1 VPRFGASLSG
11 LVVTKLLLSLAVLA
25 TGFVAISDDDFS
37 RLVIAQGFAQ
47 SPSFDP
53 SGTSWLPLPFYAYG
67 SVFAV
72 LGNSLVV
79 ARYSGVFFGI
89 LSVLGVYVAAR
100 WLGTITRTAWLAS
113 LLSAIFPHAV
123 YYGAAT
129 VPDYPTSVLILLGAS
144 STASKAPRVRVL
156 GALAIAAATL
166 CRYESWPVAFV
177 VSAIALFELR
187 RSTEKRALLAAA
199 VVAPLGSLTW
209 LGHGILR
216 HHDAFFFIKRV
227 VAYKRALGGTSVS
240 FIDALLTQPLAFF
253 RGEPELV
260 VVTVALLMMVAL
272 RLGRAGFQGKTWIRP
287 TVALFSLLAFLV
299 IGDLRDGSPTHHGE
313 RVLLSLWLGCAVMV
327 AELLMRLLES
337 MKAQFTQRVVLLF
350 GLGLFIAITVFTLR
364 PAVSKVEP
372 FVDRSLEVALGQ
384 FLRKRIAEHEP
395 IAVYTEDYGYFA
407 VDAALGRPG
416 RLVPLNKHDPRHP
429 EMDPLA
435 HEGFLEERLTAQG
448 VRTFV
453 VPATRKT
460 NFLRK
465 YEPFA
470 EVGSFSVFLRNEP

>member
-1 VPRFGASLSG
+1 VPRLGASLSP
-11 LVVTKLLLSLAVLA
+11 LVVIKLFVSLAVLA
-25 TGFVAISDDDFS
+25 SGFVAISDDDFS

-53 SGTSWLPLPFYAYG
+53 SGTSWLPLPFIAYG

-100 WLGTITRTAWLAS
+100 WLGTSERTAWLAT
-113 LLSAIFPHAV
+113 LLSALFPHAV

-129 VPDYPTSVLILLGAS
+129 VPDYPASVLILLGAS

-156 GALAIAAATL
+156 GAVAIAAATL
-166 CRYESWPVAFV
+166 CRYESWPVAWV
-177 VSAIALFELR
+177 VSAIALFDLH
-187 RSTEKRALLAAA
+187 RSPEKRAWVIAA
-199 VVAPLGSLTW
+199 VVAPLGSLAW
-209 LGHGILR
+209 LGHGILH

-260 VVTVALLMMVAL
+260 VVTVTLLVLVAL
-272 RLGRAGFQGKTWIRP
+272 RLGRAGFQGKTWVRP

-313 RVLLSLWLGCAVMV
+313 RVLLSLWLGCAVIV
-327 AELLMRLLES
+327 AELLTRLLGS
-337 MKAQFTQRVVLLF
+337 MKARFVERIGLLF
-350 GLGLFIAITVFTLR
+350 GLGLLGAITAFFLR
-364 PAVSKVEP
+364 PAITKVEP
-372 FVDRSLEVALGQ
+372 FVDRSREIALGQ
-384 FLRKRIAEHEP
+384 FLQKLVPAHEP
-395 IAVYTEDYGYFA
+395 IAVLTEDYGYFA

-416 RLVPLNKHDPRHP
+416 RLLTLNKHDPRHP
-429 EMDPLA
+429 EMDPLT
-435 HEGFLEERLTAQG
+435 HGGVLEERLTALG
-448 VRTFV
+448 ARTFV
-453 VPATRKT
+453 VPTTRKT
-460 NFLRK
+460 NWIREDVLL
-465 YEPFA
+465 A
-470 EVGSFSVFLRNEP
+470 EIAGFSIFRRN

>member
-1 VPRFGASLSG
+1 MPRFGASLSG
-11 LVVTKLLLSLAVLA
+11 LVVTKLLLSLTVLA

-53 SGTSWLPLPFYAYG
+53 SGTSWLPLPFIAYG

-79 ARYSGVFFGI
+79 ARYTGVFFGI

-100 WLGTITRTAWLAS
+100 WLGTHSRTAWLAS
-113 LLSAIFPHAV
+113 LLSALFPHAAF
-123 YYGAAT
+123 YGAAT
-129 VPDYPTSVLILLGAS
+129 VPDYPAAVLILLGAS
-144 STASKAPRVRVL
+144 STASKAPQDRVL

-177 VSAIALFELR
+177 VSAIAFFELR
-187 RSTEKRALLAAA
+187 RSTEKRAFVLAA
-199 VVAPLGSLTW
+199 VIAPLGALTW
-209 LGHGILR
+209 LGHGILH

-227 VAYKRALGGTSVS
+227 VAYKRALGGASTS

-260 VVTVALLMMVAL
+260 VVTIALLGVVAL
-272 RLGRAGFQGKTWIRP
+272 RLGRPGFHGKTWGFPI
-287 TVALFSLLAFLV
+287 LGLLSLIAFLMV
-299 IGDLRDGSPTHHGE
+299 GDLRDGSPTHHGE
-313 RVLLSLWLGCAVMV
+313 RVLISLWLGCAVLV
-327 AELLMRLLES
+327 AELLTRLLDS
-337 MKAQFTQRVVLLF
+337 MNAQLTERVALLF
-350 GLGLFIAITVFTLR
+350 GLGLLVATTAFFLR

-372 FVDRSLEVALGQ
+372 FVDRSREIALGQ
-384 FLRKRIAEHEP
+384 FLRKRIAAREP

-407 VDAALGRPG
+407 VDAAVGRTG
-416 RLVPLNKHDPRHP
+416 RLLPLNKHDPRHP
-429 EMDPLA
+429 EMDPLT

-453 VPATRKT
+453 VPTTRKT
-460 NFLRK
+460 NFIRK
-465 YEPFA
+465 YELFA
-470 EVGSFSVFLRNEP
+470 EVAGFSVFLRN